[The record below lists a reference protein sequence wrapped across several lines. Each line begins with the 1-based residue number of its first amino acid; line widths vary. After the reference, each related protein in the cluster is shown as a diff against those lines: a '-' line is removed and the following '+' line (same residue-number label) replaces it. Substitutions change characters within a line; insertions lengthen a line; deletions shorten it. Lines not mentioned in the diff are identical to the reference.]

1 MTVITMS
8 RSEIDR
14 MSVLRDLAEDR
25 IRVSEA
31 ARLMGL
37 GRRQVLRLA
46 KAYRQRG
53 LAALVSKRRG
63 KRSNRSYPTGLR
75 AEVIGLI
82 RERYSDFGPT
92 LAAEKLIE
100 LHGIRLGRE
109 TIRQWMM
116 AAGFWKDRKQRMKP
130 VHQPRNRR
138 ECVGE
143 LIQIDGSEHWWFETR
158 GPQCTLLVYIDDATS
173 RLMHLQFVESESTF
187 DYFKATRTYL
197 EQHGKP
203 VAFYSDKHGVFRV
216 NRKDAAGG
224 DGMTQFGRALHALNI
239 DIICANSSQAK
250 GRVERANA
258 TLQDRLVKEMRLL
271 GISSMEAGNAF
282 LPVFMADYNTRF
294 AKPPFGDRDL
304 HRSCADHDDLDDAF
318 AWKEERSVSV
328 NLTLQYDQ
336 VMFILEPN
344 EITRSLARKRVM
356 VIDYPDGRLAI
367 RHNGVDLAYRAF
379 DKRQRVNQAAIVENK
394 RLGPVLAYIAE
405 KQKELDMSRSAK
417 APRRRGQTN
426 HMFKVG

>member
-8 RSEIDR
+8 RLEIDR
-14 MSVLRDLAEDR
+14 MSVLRDLADDR

-53 LAALVSKRRG
+53 PAALVSNRRG
-63 KRSNRSYPTGLR
+63 KRSNRSYPTSLR
-75 AEVIGLI
+75 AEVISFI

-92 LAAEKLIE
+92 LAAEKLSE

-116 AAGFWKDRKQRMKP
+116 VAGFWKDRKQRMKP

-187 DYFKATRTYL
+187 DYFSATRAYL
-197 EQHGKP
+197 ERHGKP

-216 NRKDAAGG
+216 NKKDAVGG

-258 TLQDRLVKEMRLL
+258 TLQDRLVKEMRLC
-271 GISSMEAGNAF
+271 GIDTIAAGNAF
-282 LPVFMADYNTRF
+282 LPVFIDDYNARF
-294 AKPPFGDRDL
+294 AKAPFDDRDI
-304 HRSCADHDDLDDAF
+304 HRPLAGHDDLDDSF

-344 EITRSLARKRVM
+344 EITRSLARKRVT

-367 RHNGVDLAYRAF
+367 RHNGVDLPYRAF

>member
-1 MTVITMS
+1 MTVIAMS
-8 RSEIDR
+8 RAEIDR

-25 IRVSEA
+25 IGVSEA
-31 ARLMGL
+31 ATLMRL
-37 GRRQVLRLA
+37 GRRQVFRLA
-46 KAYRQRG
+46 TAFRQFGPR
-53 LAALVSKRRG
+53 ALVSGRRG
-63 KRSNRSYPTGLR
+63 KPSNRSCPAALR
-75 AEVIGLI
+75 TEVIGLI
-82 RERYSDFGPT
+82 RERYADFGPT
-92 LAAEKLIE
+92 LAAEKLYE
-100 LHGIRLGRE
+100 LDGICLGRE

-116 AAGFWKDRKQRMKP
+116 AAGLWKDRRQRMKP
-130 VHQPRNRR
+130 VHQPRYRR
-138 ECVGE
+138 DCVGE

-173 RLMHLQFVESESTF
+173 RLMHLQFVQTESTF
-187 DYFKATRTYL
+187 DYFKATRAYL
-197 EQHGKP
+197 ERHGKP

-271 GISSMEAGNAF
+271 GISTMEAGNAF
-282 LPVFMADYNTRF
+282 LPAFMADYNARF
-294 AKPPFGDRDL
+294 AKPPFDDRDL
-304 HRSCADHDDLDDAF
+304 HRGCADHDNLDDAF
-318 AWKEERSVSV
+318 AWKEERTVSV

-344 EITRSLARKRVM
+344 EVTRPLARRRVT

-367 RHNGVDLAYRAF
+367 RHNGVDLPYRTF
-379 DKRQRVNQAAIVENK
+379 DKRPQVNQATIVENK

-417 APRRRGQTN
+417 APRRRGQDN
-426 HMFKVG
+426 HMFKIG

>member
-14 MSVLRDLAEDR
+14 MSVLRDLADDR

-53 LAALVSKRRG
+53 PAALVSNRRG

-92 LAAEKLIE
+92 LAAEKLSE

-143 LIQIDGSEHWWFETR
+143 LIQIDGSQHWWFETR
-158 GPQCTLLVYIDDATS
+158 GPQCTLLIYIDDATS

-203 VAFYSDKHGVFRV
+203 VAFYSDVFRV
-216 NRKDAAGG
+216 NSKDAAGG

-282 LPVFMADYNTRF
+282 LPVFMADYNARF

-336 VMFILEPN
+336 VMFILDPN

-367 RHNGVDLAYRAF
+367 RHNGVDLPYRAF
-379 DKRQRVNQAAIVENK
+379 DKPAAGESGGD
-394 RLGPVLAYIAE
+394 R
-405 KQKELDMSRSAK
+405 
-417 APRRRGQTN
+417 
-426 HMFKVG
+426 

>member
-14 MSVLRDLAEDR
+14 MSILRDLADDR

-53 LAALVSKRRG
+53 PAALVSNRRG

-92 LAAEKLIE
+92 LAAEKLSE

-143 LIQIDGSEHWWFETR
+143 LIQIDGSQHWWFETR

-216 NRKDAAGG
+216 NRKDAPGG

-282 LPVFMADYNTRF
+282 LPVFMTDYNARF

-304 HRSCADHDDLDDAF
+304 HRSCAEHDDLDDAF

-336 VMFILEPN
+336 VIFILEPN

-367 RHNGVDLAYRAF
+367 RHNGVDLPYRAF

-405 KQKELDMSRSAK
+405 KQKELDMARSAK

>member
-53 LAALVSKRRG
+53 PAALVSKRRG
-63 KRSNRSYPTGLR
+63 KRSNRSYPIGLR

-92 LAAEKLIE
+92 LAAEKLSD

-143 LIQIDGSEHWWFETR
+143 LIQIDGSQHWWFESR

-216 NRKDAAGG
+216 NKKDAAGG

-282 LPVFMADYNTRF
+282 LPVFMADYNARF
-294 AKPPFGDRDL
+294 AKPPFDDRDL

-336 VMFILEPN
+336 VMFILQPN

-367 RHNGVDLAYRAF
+367 RHNGVDLPYRAF
-379 DKRQRVNQAAIVENK
+379 DKRQRVNQAAIIENK

>member
-14 MSVLRDLAEDR
+14 MSVLRDLADDR

-31 ARLMGL
+31 AMLMWL

-53 LAALVSKRRG
+53 PAALVSKRRG

-92 LAAEKLIE
+92 LAAEKLSE

-143 LIQIDGSEHWWFETR
+143 LIQIDGSQHWWFETR

-216 NRKDAAGG
+216 NRKDAPGG

-271 GISSMEAGNAF
+271 GISSRQCVPAGIHGR
-282 LPVFMADYNTRF
+282 LQRRF

-344 EITRSLARKRVM
+344 AITRSLARKRVM

-367 RHNGVDLAYRAF
+367 RHNGVDLPYRAF

>member
-8 RSEIDR
+8 RLEIDR
-14 MSVLRDLAEDR
+14 MSVLRDLADDR

-53 LAALVSKRRG
+53 PAAVGAKRRG

-92 LAAEKLIE
+92 LAAEKLSE

-203 VAFYSDKHGVFRV
+203 VAFYSDKHSVFRV

-304 HRSCADHDDLDDAF
+304 HRSCAEHDDLDDAF

-426 HMFKVG
+426 HIFKFG

>member
-1 MTVITMS
+1 MTVIAMS
-8 RSEIDR
+8 RAEIDR

-31 ARLMGL
+31 ATLMGL

-46 KAYRQRG
+46 KAYRQHG
-53 LAALVSKRRG
+53 PTALVSRRRG
-63 KRSNRSYPTGLR
+63 KPSNRSYPAALR
-75 AEVIGLI
+75 SEVIGLI

-92 LAAEKLIE
+92 LAGEKLAE
-100 LHGIRLGRE
+100 LHGIYLGRE

-116 AAGFWKDRKQRMKP
+116 AAGIWKDRRQRMKP
-130 VHQPRNRR
+130 VHQPRHRR
-138 ECVGE
+138 DCLGE
-143 LIQIDGSEHWWFETR
+143 LIQIDGSDHWWFETR
-158 GPQCTLLVYIDDATS
+158 GPRCTLLVYIDDATS

-187 DYFKATRTYL
+187 DYFNATRAYL
-197 EQHGKP
+197 ERHGKP
-203 VAFYSDKHGVFRV
+203 IAFYSDKHGVFRV
-216 NRKDAAGG
+216 NRKDAASG

-239 DIICANSSQAK
+239 DIICANCSQAK

-258 TLQDRLVKEMRLL
+258 TLQDRLVKEMRLQ
-271 GISSMEAGNAF
+271 GISTMAAGNAF
-282 LPVFMADYNTRF
+282 LPAFMADYNARF
-294 AKPPFGDRDL
+294 AKPPFDDRDL
-304 HRSCADHDDLDDAF
+304 HRCFSEHDDLDDAF
-318 AWKEERSVSV
+318 AWKEERSVSA

-336 VMFILEPN
+336 VMFILVPN
-344 EITRSLARKRVM
+344 EITRPLARKRVT

-367 RHNGVDLAYRAF
+367 RHNGVDLPYRAF
-379 DKRQRVNQAAIVENK
+379 DKRPQVNQAAIVENK

-417 APRRRGQTN
+417 APRRRGQTG